1 MEVREF
7 PFLPIHNLKDD
18 DPNEQMQLEI
28 KASRAGASENTL
40 DQIMQQDIAEGIR
53 EAFIY
58 VLAEFV
64 R

>member
-40 DQIMQQDIAEGIR
+40 DQIM
-53 EAFIY
+53 
-58 VLAEFV
+58 
-64 R
+64 